1 MNIQPKV
8 CGLSQF
14 FDTYKSVLSYFKV
27 CEVMGCGTSKEEMS
41 ATMDPPATSCHQK
54 IVRLVIAQAIQ
65 AMCLKSVC
73 SLIYLHKIAAINLIV
88 IELWVFI
95 LK

>member
-14 FDTYKSVLSYFKV
+14 FDTCKSVLSYFKV

-54 IVRLVIAQAIQ
+54 IVRLVIP
-65 AMCLKSVC
+65 MCLRG
-73 SLIYLHKIAAINLIV
+73 HTPNLSNPND
-88 IELWVFI
+88 FI
-95 LK
+95 GRLVTL

>member
-54 IVRLVIAQAIQ
+54 IVRLVIP
-65 AMCLKSVC
+65 MCLKSVC
-73 SLIYLHKIAAINLIV
+73 SLIYLHKIAAKNLIV